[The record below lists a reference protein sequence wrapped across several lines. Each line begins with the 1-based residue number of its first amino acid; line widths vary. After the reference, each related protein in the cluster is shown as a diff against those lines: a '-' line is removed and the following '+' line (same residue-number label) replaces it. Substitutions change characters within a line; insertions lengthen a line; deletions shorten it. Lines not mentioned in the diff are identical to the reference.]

1 MMLPHLP
8 SIHMADPAAP
18 GASITLERLARIP
31 AFRPA
36 QLCGSAPISPLR
48 RNRALR
54 AALQK
59 IRASCRTLYV
69 RGTKCPFVA
78 VSAIVPGSKWPA
90 YARFL
95 PFRGP
100 SAVFYFPSIRRKMR
114 HTPTTPYVDSL
125 YFCFLKLLNRFQMV
139 YGQNCSLK
147 QHFLLHDL
155 SFFDIPQSFV
165 QANGASKNPARGAPA
180 YSSRRTS
187 SGLNPKMR

>member
-1 MMLPHLP
+1 MPFCRRV
-8 SIHMADPAAP
+8 SNGSRFKMA
-18 GASITLERLARIP
+18 GI
-31 AFRPA
+31 
-36 QLCGSAPISPLR
+36 
-48 RNRALR
+48 
-54 AALQK
+54 
-59 IRASCRTLYV
+59 
-69 RGTKCPFVA
+69 CP
-78 VSAIVPGSKWPA
+78 VSALPGT
-90 YARFL
+90 
-95 PFRGP
+95 
-100 SAVFYFPSIRRKMR
+100 VRRVLFSLYSPQNEAL
-114 HTPTTPYVDSL
+114 PTTPYVDSL